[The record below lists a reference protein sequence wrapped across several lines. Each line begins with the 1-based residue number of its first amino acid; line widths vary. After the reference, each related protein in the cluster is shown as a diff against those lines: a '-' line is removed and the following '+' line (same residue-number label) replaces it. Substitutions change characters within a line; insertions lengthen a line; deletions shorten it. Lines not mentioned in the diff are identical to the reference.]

1 MEALALRCIGIKKR
15 FGGIQALRG
24 VDLEVRENSITAL
37 IGPNGAGK
45 TTLLNIIS
53 GLLREDEGRILL
65 NGMDISSTPAHRR
78 AHLGI
83 VRTFQNLEVFTNMS
97 VLDNVITGAH
107 QRAGYGL
114 LGALLKSPSYR
125 RAEKRLREEAL
136 EALEFVGIQEHAM
149 RPVSELPF
157 GLQRLTELA
166 RAIASGAGVLLL
178 DEPAAGLNMRETRQL
193 AIVINRIKE
202 RLGRTIVLVEHDM
215 DLVMHI
221 SDRVVVLDF
230 GEKIAEGTPFEV
242 QKDQRV
248 KKAYLGE
255 DDGEPSQG

>member
-1 MEALALRCIGIKKR
+1 MEEIVLQCSGITKR
-15 FGGIQALRG
+15 FGGLQALKG
-24 VDLEVRENSITAL
+24 VDFSVKKNSITAL

-53 GLLREDEGRILL
+53 GLLHQDEGTVLL
-65 NGMDISSTPAHRR
+65 NGKDISKMPAHKR

-83 VRTFQNLEVFTNMS
+83 VRTFQNLEVFTNMT
-97 VLDNVITGAH
+97 VMENVITGAH
-107 QRAGYGL
+107 QKAGYGL
-114 LGALLKSPSYR
+114 VGALLKTPSYR
-125 RAEKRLREEAL
+125 KAEKTLKEEAL
-136 EALEFVGIQEHAM
+136 KAMEFVGIGEHANRM
-149 RPVSELPF
+149 ASELPF

-166 RAIASGAGVLLL
+166 RAIASGGEILLL

-202 RLGRTIVLVEHDM
+202 KLGKTIVLVEHDM

-221 SDRVVVLDF
+221 SDVVVVLDF

-242 QKDQRV
+242 QKDPRV
-248 KKAYLGE
+248 KAAYLGME
-255 DDGEPSQG
+255 DG